1 MRARDFSRAAW
12 VPMMGTHGMGTNND
26 ELNFGHTL
34 ALTEEP
40 TAEMIAAS
48 EAEVTASAFTSLR
61 VSDELS
67 GGADAMYLREIAAH
81 TLLTQ
86 QDEVELAQ
94 RMEAG
99 KEAVAQLASAEHTLD
114 ERTRERLERIV
125 EDGMLARR
133 HLIESNLR
141 LVVSVARRYYNRGL
155 SFLDLVQEGNI
166 GLQIGSDKYDWRRG
180 FRFSTYVYWWI
191 RQAMTRSLADQSR
204 TIRLPVHAIELLS
217 RVLRA
222 ERELQGATGEAPPVE
237 VIAQHLGM
245 EPGRIVEAR
254 RAALTPLSI
263 EAPLSDDSDMTRG
276 DLLGDETAGQA
287 AHLEVER
294 QELAKRLSEALES
307 LDDRERKI
315 IQMRFGLERGEERTL
330 NELAQL
336 MGLSRERIRQIEQT
350 ALAKLRRV
358 PGLRNEVIEFLAA

>member
-1 MRARDFSRAAW
+1 
-12 VPMMGTHGMGTNND
+12 MGTNND
-26 ELNFGHTL
+26 ELNFVHTL

-48 EAEVTASAFTSLR
+48 EAEVGGQTFAALG

-67 GGADAMYLREIAAH
+67 GGADAMYLREIATH
-81 TLLTQ
+81 GLLTQ
-86 QDEVELAQ
+86 QDEVLLAQ

-99 KEAVAQLASAEHTLD
+99 RDAIGQLASGGQLLD
-114 ERTRERLERIV
+114 GLERERLELIV
-125 EDGMLARR
+125 QVSEEARR

-166 GLQIGSDKYDWRRG
+166 GLQIGADKYDWRRG

-217 RVLRA
+217 RVMRA
-222 ERELQGATGEAPPVE
+222 ERELQAETGQVPSIET
-237 VIAQHLGM
+237 IARHLGM
-245 EPGRIVEAR
+245 DPDRILEAR
-254 RAALTPLSI
+254 RAALVPLSI

-287 AHLEVER
+287 AHREVEQ
-294 QELAKRLSEALES
+294 QELSQRLTAALLS
-307 LDDRERKI
+307 LDSRERRI

-330 NELAQL
+330 TEVAEV
-336 MGLSRERIRQIEQT
+336 MGVSRERIRQIEQA
-350 ALAKLRRV
+350 ALAKLRRL
-358 PGLRNEVIEFLAA
+358 PGLRNEVIEYLAA

>member
-1 MRARDFSRAAW
+1 
-12 VPMMGTHGMGTNND
+12 MMGTDCMSINND
-26 ELNFGHTL
+26 ELSFVHTL
-34 ALTEEP
+34 QLTEEP
-40 TAEMIAAS
+40 TAEMIAAT
-48 EAEVTASAFTSLR
+48 EAEVTAPAFASLGA
-61 VSDELS
+61 SDELS
-67 GGADAMYLREIAAH
+67 GGADAMYLREIATHA
-81 TLLTQ
+81 LLTQ
-86 QDEVELAQ
+86 PDEVQLAQ

-99 KEAVAQLASAEHTLD
+99 RNATAALALGADLD
-114 ERTRERLERIV
+114 ELAREQLELIV
-125 EDGMLARR
+125 EDSESARR

-166 GLQIGSDKYDWRRG
+166 GLQIGADKFDWRRG

-222 ERELQGATGEAPPVE
+222 ERELQAESGEAASIE
-237 VIAQHLGM
+237 VIARHLGM
-245 EPGRIVEAR
+245 DVERIIEAR
-254 RAALTPLSI
+254 RAAQAPLSI

-287 AHLEVER
+287 AHREVEK
-294 QELAKRLSEALES
+294 QELSARLSEALQS
-307 LDDRERKI
+307 LDSRERKI

-330 NELAQL
+330 TEVAEV
-336 MGLSRERIRQIEQT
+336 MGVSRERIRQIEQA
-350 ALAKLRRV
+350 ALAKLRRL
-358 PGLRNEVIEFLAA
+358 PGLRNEVVEYLAA